1 VAVEGRDEEEQEEED
16 YDDSTTAPCLVARID
31 NARVVYSL
39 LKAVHFRDR
48 AVCVITAKGLKFT
61 VEDAKSVQAHSY
73 LQERSGPFL
82 VLCRTICPSSSLTV
96 ASWLHFPPLSLT
108 LPACS
113 RSLPSLRT
121 S

>member
-1 VAVEGRDEEEQEEED
+1 MAVEGRDEEEQEEED

-82 VLCRTICPSSSLTV
+82 VLCRSSLTV